1 MFKSNKKVKKIVG
14 MALAAVMAAGL
25 LAGCGGNA
33 TDEGNTNNT
42 GSTFDTSKI
51 ISVVSREDGSGTR
64 GAFIELLGIEEK
76 DADGNKKDNTTK
88 EAVIA
93 MRTDIMMTNIAND
106 PYAIGYASLGSL
118 NDTVKALAVD
128 GVEANAEN
136 IKNGNYKIARPFNIA
151 TKGEPAG
158 LAKDFIGF
166 ILSKEGQEVVAESYI
181 KIDDNAEPYSGTKP
195 EGKIVVAGSSS
206 VTPVMEKLK
215 EAYLAINPNAQIE
228 VQQSDSSTGMSSAME
243 GICDI
248 GMASREL
255 KDSEK
260 AELTATA
267 IAMDGIAIIVN
278 PVNSISDITA
288 EAAKEVFV
296 GNITTWSELVK

>member
-267 IAMDGIAIIVN
+267 IAMDGIAIIV
-278 PVNSISDITA
+278 
-288 EAAKEVFV
+288 
-296 GNITTWSELVK
+296 